1 MSVFT
6 SDVTVEP
13 GANPIQV
20 DGSAFTQ
27 PVSGTVT
34 ANAGT
39 GTFLVDGSAHTQPVS
54 GTVTANAGTGTFTIA
69 GTVTA
74 NAGTGTFLVDGSAH
88 TQPVSGTVAVSS
100 IGGTVA
106 VTQSTSPWVISGN
119 VTIGGGATATITQ
132 VSVTNAVSV
141 TLLASNADRKK
152 AIFTIPTIG
161 TALFIGFAATTNT
174 TTTFTYKLVSN
185 NSVLEV
191 EDYTGVISAIAT
203 GTTDVVTITEIV

>member
-6 SDVTVEP
+6 NDVTVEP
-13 GANPIQV
+13 GANPISV
-20 DGSAFTQ
+20 TGS
-27 PVSGTVT
+27 TVT

-54 GTVTANAGTGTFTIA
+54 GTVTANAGTGTF
-69 GTVTA
+69 
-74 NAGTGTFLVDGSAH
+74 LVDGSAH

-100 IGGTVA
+100 VGGTVA
-106 VTQSTSPWVISGN
+106 VTQSTSPWVISGS

-141 TLLASNADRKK
+141 TLLAANANRKK
-152 AIFTIPTIG
+152 AIFTVPSIG
-161 TALFIGFAATTNT
+161 TALFIGYAATTNS

-191 EDYTGVISAIAT
+191 DDYTGVISAIAT
-203 GTTDVVTITEIV
+203 GATDTVTITEIV